1 MTNSTCDQI
10 QDYFADYSVSKRQ
23 YKNPF
28 TGELSDNY
36 GLFLPNRGFEELPR
50 PVKAGYVPHT
60 SLDVCSVFEAAG
72 QVLDI
77 EGAKLEMGWK
87 NGHFVKAT
95 LDETISI
102 NGRDTVKPTLL
113 VQAGYDG
120 KSFETTLGL
129 FRMICSNGMR
139 ILIKGTK
146 AFGFKLQHSARMHEN
161 LSILIRQFEENVHQ
175 FTEMYSVVRKL
186 SVAAVDHENFMEN
199 LLPVYDSKA
208 GITRRVD
215 TMSAIRD
222 INIRERANLG
232 SIPNTAWLSLN
243 AVHGHLQHNKAPKN
257 LNPLLKAEWANSHTL
272 YRQAS
277 DLAREMALAS

>member
-1 MTNSTCDQI
+1 MSNTCDQI

-175 FTEMYSVVRKL
+175 FTEMYGVVRKL

>member
-10 QDYFADYSVSKRQ
+10 QDYFASYSVSKRQ

-36 GLFLPNRGFEELPR
+36 GLFLPQRDFEELPR

-60 SLDVCSVFEAAG
+60 SHDVCSVFEAAN

-95 LDETISI
+95 LNETISI
-102 NGRDTVKPTLL
+102 NGRDNVKPTLL

-129 FRMICSNGMR
+129 FRMVCSNGMR

-146 AFGFKLQHSARMHEN
+146 SYGFKLQHSSRMHEN
-161 LSILIRQFEENVHQ
+161 LSLLVRQFEENIHQ
-175 FTEMYSVVRKL
+175 FTEMYGVVRKL
-186 SVAAVDHENFMEN
+186 SAATIDHEEFMEN

-208 GITRRVD
+208 GATRRAD
-215 TMSAIRD
+215 TMNAIRD
-222 INIRERANLG
+222 INIRERVNLG
-232 SIPNTAWLSLN
+232 GVPNTAWLSLN
-243 AVHGHLQHNKAPKN
+243 AVHGHLQHNKAPKK
-257 LNPLLKAEWANSHTL
+257 LNPMMAGEWANSHSV

-277 DLAREMALAS
+277 DLAREMAEAV